1 MGWWY
6 PRSRPRRV
14 SGGIR
19 ARSQRG
25 NIGSTWWSRRWIRTL
40 ESFGWESRL
49 ERGKAYARMGQVVD
63 LRISKGHVEA
73 KVQGSRRT
81 PYEVTID
88 IRPIPEEEWRR
99 AMAVMGSKAAFS
111 AKLLSGEMPEDIE
124 SAFTGTPLFPRRED
138 VESSC
143 TCPDIANPC
152 KHVAA
157 VFYILAE
164 ELDRDPFLLFLLRGK
179 DREEVIRGVGEEVA
193 ASANPGAR
201 PAPESGRSTVEEG
214 SSGGPAEIGTS
225 GDFWRM
231 RAPIG
236 TLELPVKGPVVDAAL
251 VKRLGEPRSWREP
264 IDFRELME
272 ALYREITARALEE
285 AFR

>member
-73 KVQGSRRT
+73 RVQGSRRA

-99 AMAVMGSKAAFS
+99 AISIMGSKAAFS

-124 SAFTGTPLFPRRED
+124 SAFAGTPLFPRRED
-138 VESSC
+138 IESSC

-179 DREEVIRGVGEEVA
+179 DREEVIRGVGEEMA
-193 ASANPGAR
+193 AGTGNPDAH
-201 PAPESGRSTVEEG
+201 PAPESGMAVEEG
-214 SSGGPAEIGTS
+214 SGGPTDLGGP

-236 TLELPVKGPVVDAAL
+236 ALELPVKEPVVDAAL

-264 IDFRELME
+264 IDFKELME
-272 ALYREITARALEE
+272 ALYREITARAMEE
-285 AFR
+285 AFE